1 MSGITVYGIPGSP
14 FLRSVEI
21 GLHEKGLD
29 YELSAMAPGEHKQP
43 EHLARHPFGRIPAFE
58 HDGFGIYETQAILR
72 YLDDVFPNPPL
83 TPGNAQQRARMN
95 QVIGII
101 EWYFFPK
108 AAAPIAFNRIIGPRL
123 LGLSGDEAAIA
134 EAMPMAR
141 TCFGVLDG
149 ILGDKPY
156 LTGNNVSI
164 ADIMLAAQLDLFREC
179 SEGRELIEGTS
190 NLSAWLERMLARP
203 SFVGTQPPATLREA
217 A

>member
-1 MSGITVYGIPGSP
+1 MSDINVYGIVGSP

-21 GLHEKGLD
+21 TLQEKDIPYHRHAL
-29 YELSAMAPGEHKQP
+29 APGEHKQP
-43 EHLARHPFGRIPAFE
+43 EYLARHPFGRVPAFE
-58 HDGFGIYETQAILR
+58 HDGFAIYETQAILR

-83 TPGNAQQRARMN
+83 TPGTPRERSRMN

-123 LGLSGDEAAIA
+123 LGVPGDEAAIA

-141 TCFGVLDG
+141 TCFAELDRL
-149 ILGDKPY
+149 LGDKPY
-156 LTGNNVSI
+156 FTGNSASL
-164 ADIMLAAQLDLFREC
+164 ADIMLAAQLDLFSEC
-179 SEGRELIEGTS
+179 QEGRELIDSTS
-190 NLSAWLERMLARP
+190 GLRPWLNRMLARP
-203 SFVGTQPPATLREA
+203 SFAATQPPAMLREA